1 MARLFGRLFGS
12 GSQRAVAQAR
22 AAEVR
27 GELAQAATLYA
38 QGGRLDEAARV
49 MLLRGDAE
57 SDPAARLRHYT
68 QAAAAAPAAS
78 TVKGEARRKRA
89 MLVVTMARD
98 APMTATLRQDV
109 LDAAR
114 DLEEI
119 GDQERAA
126 EAYAQVGDVEG
137 EARALARAGDVD
149 KLDALLDVQQGRD
162 REAISRRAAHDEFG
176 VLLASGRRRDAA
188 AIARASGDDALRERG
203 RLLEAR
209 RVTGVVV
216 RVRLRGVAVAI
227 ALGDEIVI
235 GRAPDPSGDARIGTI
250 AIASAAVSRRH
261 VAISRQAGRAVVR
274 DLGSRNGTTLRGLA
288 LAGEVGV
295 GDGEGVELKLGRE
308 VPLVVRPA
316 TEMPD
321 AVSIEIA
328 GARYVASLG
337 PTRLG
342 IGNWRLERGDD
353 GWVELVTDDD
363 PPAFAGA
370 LRLAERVSLLATDVV
385 ARARAGEPAFA
396 IEV

>member
-1 MARLFGRLFGS
+1 MARLFGRLFSS

-27 GELAQAATLYA
+27 GELAQAAALYA

-57 SDPAARLRHYT
+57 SDAAARLRHYT
-68 QAAAAAPAAS
+68 QAASAAPTAS
-78 TVKGEARRKRA
+78 AVKGEARRKRA

-114 DLEEI
+114 DLEQI

-126 EAYAQVGDVEG
+126 EAYAQIGDVEG

-149 KLDALLDVQQGRD
+149 KLDALLDEQQGRD
-162 REAISRRAAHDEFG
+162 REAISRRAAHEEFG
-176 VLLASGRRRDAA
+176 ALLASGRRREAA
-188 AIARASGDDALRERG
+188 AIARASDDEALRERG

-209 RVTGVVV
+209 RVMGGVV
-216 RVRLRGVAVAI
+216 RVRLRGAPVTI

-235 GRAPDPSGDARIGTI
+235 GRAPDPPADPASGAI

-261 VAISRQAGRAVVR
+261 GVLLRQAGRAVVR

-288 LAGEVGV
+288 LAGDVGV
-295 GDGEGVELKLGRE
+295 GDGDGVELKLGRE
-308 VPLVVRPA
+308 VPLVVRAA
-316 TEMPD
+316 TEMPG

-328 GARYVASLG
+328 GVRYVASLG
-337 PTRLG
+337 PARLG
-342 IGNWRLERGDD
+342 LGTWRLERGDD

-370 LRLAERVSLLATDVV
+370 MRLARRVSLLTNDAV
-385 ARARAGEPAFA
+385 ACTRGGEPLLA
-396 IEV
+396 IEA